1 MTHERGHTFGL
12 GHVASGSLLAMRP
25 SFGYCDASGST
36 LGLGDV
42 RGLRQKY

>member
-12 GHVASGSLLAMRP
+12 GHADSTTLTMSP
-25 SFGYCDASGST
+25 NSNYCDNSGAT